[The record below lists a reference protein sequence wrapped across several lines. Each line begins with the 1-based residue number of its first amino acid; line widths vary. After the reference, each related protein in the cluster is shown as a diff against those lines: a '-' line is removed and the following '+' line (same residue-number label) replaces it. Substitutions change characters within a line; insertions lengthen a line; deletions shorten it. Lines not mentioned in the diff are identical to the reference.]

1 MRPGMEKLILAGLLA
16 VALAGCG
23 SRNSATPTP
32 PPQTMTVQRQE
43 DALGTGFG
51 IAFRVDANGAPVV
64 PQDGDVNP
72 VNLTAEPVALK

>member
-23 SRNSATPTP
+23 SRDSTTPTP
-32 PPQTMTVQRQE
+32 PPPTTTVQRQE

-51 IAFRVDANGAPVV
+51 VAFRVDANGVPVV
-64 PQDGDVNP
+64 PQDSDVNP
-72 VNLTAEPVALK
+72 ANLTAEPVALK